1 MQERLYFSRMKKKMR
16 PLLILMLVFVMAAE
30 GKAQFSEN
38 PPEPM
43 AAATSDP
50 RKGDCGKGDG
60 GNDGGISPPVGL
72 CLPINDYLVPLLL
85 SGIALGSFSLWQ
97 KKQIA

>member
-1 MQERLYFSRMKKKMR
+1 MEKRMRL
-16 PLLILMLVFVMAAE
+16 LLIPMLLFVSTAE
-30 GKAQFSEN
+30 VTAQFSEN

-43 AAATSDP
+43 AATTTDG

-60 GNDGGISPPVGL
+60 GNGGGISPPVGL

-97 KKQIA
+97 KKQAEKIG